1 MLIETTPQDACHHI
15 RVDSSGRIRL
25 PLELKE
31 KLGVSNGDCVVV
43 VEHEDEIRL
52 ETAAQALA
60 RAQEYFSSFIPE
72 GVSLV
77 DELLE
82 ERRAEV
88 RDE

>member
-1 MLIETTPQDACHHI
+1 MLIETTPQEACHHI

-25 PLELKE
+25 PVELKE
-31 KLGVSNGDCVVV
+31 KLGVTNGDCIVV

-52 ETAAQALA
+52 ETAAQALI
-60 RAQEYFSSFIPE
+60 RAQEYFSSFVPQ

-82 ERRAEV
+82 ERRAEAQG
-88 RDE
+88 E